1 MFLTRV
7 SLSFSFS
14 VTERKVLKHYLS
26 YYFISTCPEC
36 HCDVGPESRKKEE
49 GQAIDLVENSDKG
62 DEEKPEPEEEVKLLV
77 DDIVRENTDSC
88 SRRGMASSAI
98 LGEGA

>member
-14 VTERKVLKHYLS
+14 VTEIIILKYYLG
-26 YYFISTCPEC
+26 YYVISTCPES
-36 HCDVGPESRKKEE
+36 HCDVGPESREKEE
-49 GQAIDLVENSDKG
+49 GQAIDLVENRDKC

-77 DDIVRENTDSC
+77 DDIVRENTDCC
-88 SRRGMASSAI
+88 SGRRMTSSPI

>member
-1 MFLTRV
+1 M
-7 SLSFSFS
+7 SFSIS
-14 VTERKVLKHYLS
+14 VTERKDLTNYFSL
-26 YYFISTCPEC
+26 YFISSCPEC

-49 GQAIDLVENSDKG
+49 GQAIDLVQKSDKG

-88 SRRGMASSAI
+88 SGRGMASSAV

>member
-14 VTERKVLKHYLS
+14 VTERIMLKHYLS
-26 YYFISTCPEC
+26 YYFLDTCPEC

-49 GQAIDLVENSDKG
+49 GQAIDLVENRDNC

-77 DDIVRENTDSC
+77 DDIIRENTDCC
-88 SRRGMASSAI
+88 SGRRMASSAI